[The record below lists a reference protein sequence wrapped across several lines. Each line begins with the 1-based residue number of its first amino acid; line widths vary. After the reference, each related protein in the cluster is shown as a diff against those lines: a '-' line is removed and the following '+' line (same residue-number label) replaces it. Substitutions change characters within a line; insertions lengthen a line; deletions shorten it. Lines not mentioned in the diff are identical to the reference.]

1 VSDAPSSSAA
11 ESKTASV
18 DDLIV
23 RYDLAAMKEEVKRE
37 FTADSGS
44 HRLLRQADIS
54 KRFKR
59 RRPTRKSNPTET
71 ES

>member
-1 VSDAPSSSAA
+1 MTESSPDS
-11 ESKTASV
+11 SP
-18 DDLIV
+18 DDSPANMADMIV
-23 RYDLAAMKEEVKRE
+23 RYDLAQMKAELKNE

-59 RRPTRKSNPTET
+59 RRPLRKPKSGDD
-71 ES
+71 S

>member
-1 VSDAPSSSAA
+1 M
-11 ESKTASV
+11 SV
-18 DDLIV
+18 DDPSSGSTKSVTSMDDMIV
-23 RYDLAAMKEEVKRE
+23 RYDLAQMKDEVKQD

-59 RRPTRKSNPTET
+59 RRANRQAQKND

>member
-1 VSDAPSSSAA
+1 MRDPAPSEAA
-11 ESKTASV
+11 DDKSQSV
-18 DDLIV
+18 GDLLV
-23 RYDLAAMKEEVKRE
+23 RYDLAFMKEEVKRE

-44 HRLLRQADIS
+44 NRLLRQSDIS

-59 RRPTRKSNPTET
+59 RRALRKSKTNGE

>member
-1 VSDAPSSSAA
+1 MTDADSLPPAESSSP
-11 ESKTASV
+11 TM
-18 DDLIV
+18 DDMIV
-23 RYDLAAMKEEVKRE
+23 RYDLQQMKEEVKSD

-54 KRFKR
+54 KRFQR
-59 RRPTRKSNPTET
+59 RRANRQAKKSE

>member
-1 VSDAPSSSAA
+1 MTDTDSPLPA
-11 ESKTASV
+11 ESASASM
-18 DDLIV
+18 DDMIV
-23 RYDLAAMKEEVKRE
+23 RYDLQQMKEEVKND

-54 KRFKR
+54 KRFQR
-59 RRPTRKSNPTET
+59 RRANRQAKKSD